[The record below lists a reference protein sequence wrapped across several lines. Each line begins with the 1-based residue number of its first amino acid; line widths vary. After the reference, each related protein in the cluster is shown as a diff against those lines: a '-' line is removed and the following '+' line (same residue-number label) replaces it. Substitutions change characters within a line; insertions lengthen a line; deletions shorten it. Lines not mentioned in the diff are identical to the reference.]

1 MISEH
6 SLPKIPEAV
15 YENLNETLVCEI
27 DETCD
32 ISTLNIRPAQAQ
44 EFSAEKV
51 NDSLVEKQSLKEF

>member
-1 MISEH
+1 MESMERCTKQ
-6 SLPKIPEAV
+6 SSM
-15 YENLNETLVCEI
+15 LNETLVCEI